1 MKTNVFFILLLILSL
16 NSCLDPVEVD
26 LEEATPR
33 IVIDATLVQP
43 IGQGVQNQTITI
55 SRTRDFFEDEPQ
67 PLEGASVRVI
77 NEQGQEFEFTEIEN
91 PGEYVCFNLFLEQQ
105 TNYFLEIEID
115 NQFFSAEERL
125 EEGIEIDEVEQSFGS
140 GFSNDEFQVRA
151 FFTDDGTGNNFYLF
165 KFLTDFLAFPNFTVL
180 DDEFI
185 SGNTNSVTF
194 SDEELVEGETV
205 FIQLHKI
212 SEGYYNFLQRLLA
225 QVGAAG
231 GPFQAQPSIVRG
243 NIINESNPDD
253 FVFGY
258 FSISEYDEVSIT
270 IEPEND

>member
-212 SEGYYNFLQRLLA
+212 SEGYYNFLQRLLV